1 MGASGG
7 VVGLGT
13 ALQAEKSRLRL
24 EFFIDNLSGSI
35 MAQRSTQP
43 LTEMST
49 TNISR

>member
-13 ALQAEKSRLRL
+13 ALQAESSRVWL
-24 EFFIDNLSGSI
+24 EFFINNLSGST

-49 TNISR
+49 SNISW